1 MELATSWTWLAALL
15 LALLA
20 AFLWQS
26 ELLKD
31 MNMYGQ
37 IIHRTADDSYVI
49 TKNGM
54 PYHVYPCAAEFAE
67 EWDAVFAYAEAHP
80 ECVTEE
86 KPYVPTLE
94 ELKIAKK
101 ARIDAETSA
110 AIASGF
116 DYAVGGVTY
125 HFSYALDDQQ
135 NFSDA
140 ANVCIMKQAGMP
152 GLPDSV
158 MWNAYTVPDNELER
172 LTFDAPGFLALY
184 AGGAMKHKNETMQR
198 GGERKAAVEAATTAE
213 EIEAA

>member
-1 MELATSWTWLAALL
+1 MHSIADFDLT
-15 LALLA
+15 
-20 AFLWQS
+20 
-26 ELLKD
+26 
-31 MNMYGQ
+31 N
-37 IIHRTADDSYVI
+37 IIHRQDGSYVATVKSSGI
-49 TKNGM
+49 
-54 PYHVYPCAAEFAE
+54 PYHIASDIDDHRPLLSSFLE
-67 EWDAVFAYAEAHP
+67 YASAHP

-110 AIASGF
+110 AIAAGF
-116 DYAVGGVTY
+116 DYAVDGVTY
-125 HFSYALDDQQ
+125 HFSYDSFDQQ
-135 NFSDA
+135 NFADT

-184 AGGAMKHKNETMQR
+184 AGGAMKHKNGTMQR
-198 GGERKAAVEAATTAE
+198 GGERKAAVEAATTPE
-213 EIEAA
+213 EVEAA